1 MGTELKSK
9 ANTYMIQLNFDD
21 MDAFEKSASEQM
33 ECGILATEDVRKE
46 SINASAVVKYLPDT
60 KSASLCVSSS
70 RKVAAL
76 VSVLFYKNYCFKR
89 NYWNFFL

>member
-21 MDAFEKSASEQM
+21 MDEGASLVNEQM
-33 ECGILATEDVRKE
+33 ECSNSLTEDLKKE

-60 KSASLCVSSS
+60 KSVSLCVSSS

-76 VSVLFYKNYCFKR
+76 VSSLIVRKIFLKFLIKLF
-89 NYWNFFL
+89 